1 MPPHSNHPLRSPLY
15 PHLPYPDPYAHYYYR
30 NSPFIRRFVSLC
42 STFILLKNKNV
53 SQGKYARYSA
63 YLPHLFDD
71 RHIRQPPLHKLL
83 ESIQRKQQYIHL
95 LKIPDSTAIGDLC
108 FFVVILSGK
117 VLSLPFTSTYRSSM
131 SNSSCPFSS
140 LSKEPLYAFR

>member
-1 MPPHSNHPLRSPLY
+1 MGFIGVLFSLRVPPSLH
-15 PHLPYPDPYAHYYYR
+15 DPYTHLLLPELALYKAFCF
-30 NSPFIRRFVSLC
+30 FIQHISL
-42 STFILLKNKNV
+42 STHKNV
-53 SQGKYARYSA
+53 PQVKYARYSR
-63 YLPHLFDD
+63 LFIPLFNSH
-71 RHIRQPPLHKLL
+71 HIRQPPLHKLL
-83 ESIQRKQQYIHL
+83 ESIQRKQQYIHP